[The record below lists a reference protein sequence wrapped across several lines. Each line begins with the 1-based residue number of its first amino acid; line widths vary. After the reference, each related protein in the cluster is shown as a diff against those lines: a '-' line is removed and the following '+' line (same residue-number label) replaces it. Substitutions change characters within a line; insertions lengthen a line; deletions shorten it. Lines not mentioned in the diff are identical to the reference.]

1 MADLYTQYDKL
12 RRKVDV
18 DNLDV
23 TVRELVRMVN
33 LNEIDRAA
41 EYQRKFRWGEDRESK
56 LVESIILGLPVPT
69 IFVAANKDGT
79 WELVDGLQRVSSLVH
94 FVTEAPFPAGYKA
107 VGKTSALVLKDL
119 EQLTEFNGASY
130 DDVPETIRL
139 QFMKRSLRVTVISD
153 KSDRKI
159 RFDTFQR
166 LNTGGIVL
174 SPQEIRACVYRGPLI
189 DFLEFA
195 ATGAELRKLLKLQTG
210 KQADGTLEE
219 FVLKIFAYKESRDD
233 FDGAV
238 SNFLNRYCSAVVMTF
253 DPEKNGALLKRTIS
267 ALSKVFDGPILKKGY
282 GVTPLNLAE
291 AIFVAAAEL
300 VEAKKTKF
308 LPIDGWLEDKELL
321 KFTTKGTNTRAYL
334 EGRIDRAKKLLM
346 GAKPVK

>member
-1 MADLYTQYDKL
+1 MSDLYAQFDKQ

-33 LNEIDRAA
+33 SDEIDRAA

-56 LVESIILGLPVPT
+56 LIESIILGLPVPT
-69 IFVAANKDGT
+69 IFVATNKDGT

-94 FVTEAPFPAGYKA
+94 FVTESPHPAGYKT
-107 VGKTSALVLKDL
+107 VGKSAPLVLSDL
-119 EQLTEFNGASY
+119 EQLTTFNGLTYS
-130 DDVPETIRL
+130 DLPETIRL
-139 QFMKRSLRVTVISD
+139 QFLKRSLRVTAISD
-153 KSDRKI
+153 KSDRQV

-189 DFLEFA
+189 DFLEKA
-195 ATGAELRKLLKLQTG
+195 SSDPVLASLVKLQSG
-210 KQADGTLEE
+210 KKEDGTLEE
-219 FVLKIFAYKESRDD
+219 FVLKVFAYKDFREN

-238 SNFLNRYCSAVVMTF
+238 TQFLNDYCSQNVSTF
-253 DPEKNGALLKRTIS
+253 DVSKNSALLKKTAV
-267 ALSKVFDGPILKKGY
+267 ALSKVLDGPILKKGY

-291 AIFVAAAEL
+291 GIFVGAAEL
-300 VEAKKTKF
+300 VEAKKSFK
-308 LPIDGWLEDKELL
+308 PAQNWLADADLL
-321 KFTTKGTNTRAYL
+321 KYTTKGTNTRNYL
-334 EGRIDRAKKLLM
+334 EGRINRSKELLA
-346 GAKPVK
+346 GAKPKS